1 LIVKRLKCPSCPGL
15 SKRTAIILLVVFI
28 IAAVCI
34 SLVVVLNSNWF
45 KIWLGG
51 KAVEADVQ
59 IVSVRLT
66 DISMTTAM
74 VEVSVCVQNTN
85 PIGATLD
92 KIEYVIYFEKDD
104 EWVQLGRGDR
114 GDDIQIKAGDS
125 TCFDVENKIDVLSAI
140 VALYQAYKQDG
151 SVNVKVSGTTW
162 LKIWPVTVDI
172 PFERI
177 ERVGF

>member
-1 LIVKRLKCPSCPGL
+1 MKRLKCPPCPRL
-15 SKRTAIILLVVFI
+15 SRRTAIILLIVFI
-28 IAAVCI
+28 IAAICV

-45 KIWLGG
+45 KIWLGQ

-59 IVSVRLT
+59 VVSVRLK

-74 VEVSVCVQNTN
+74 VEVSVCVKNTN

-104 EWVQLGRGDR
+104 EWVQLGRAER
-114 GDDIQIKAGDS
+114 EEDIPIKAGDS
-125 TCFDVENKIDVLSAI
+125 TCFEVENKIDVLSAI

-151 SVNVKVSGTTW
+151 LVNMKVSGTTW

-177 ERVGF
+177 ERVEF

>member
-1 LIVKRLKCPSCPGL
+1 MVKRLKYPSCPRL
-15 SKRTAIILLVVFI
+15 SRRTALTLLIVGLIVVAI
-28 IAAVCI
+28 CV

-59 IVSVRLT
+59 IVNVRLK

-74 VEVSVCVQNTN
+74 VEVTVCVQNTN

-114 GDDIQIKAGDS
+114 EDDIQIKAGDS
-125 TCFDVENKIDVLSAI
+125 TCFEVENKIDVLSAI
-140 VALYQAYKQDG
+140 AAMYQAYRQDG
-151 SVNVKVSGTTW
+151 SVNMKVSGTTW

-177 ERVGF
+177 EKVGF

>member
-1 LIVKRLKCPSCPGL
+1 MKRLKYPPCPRL
-15 SKRTAIILLVVFI
+15 SKRTAIILLIVFI
-28 IAAVCI
+28 IAAICV

-45 KIWLGG
+45 KIWLGQR
-51 KAVEADVQ
+51 AVEADIQV
-59 IVSVRLT
+59 VSVRLK

-74 VEVSVCVQNTN
+74 VEVSVCVENTN

-92 KIEYVIYFEKDD
+92 KIEYVIYFEKDG
-104 EWVQLGRGDR
+104 EWVQLGRAER
-114 GDDIQIKAGDS
+114 EEDIPIKAGES
-125 TCFDVENKIDVLSAI
+125 ACFELENKIDVLSAI

-151 SVNVKVSGTTW
+151 SVNMKVSGTTW

-177 ERVGF
+177 ESVGF

>member
-1 LIVKRLKCPSCPGL
+1 VKRLKCPSCPGL
-15 SKRTAIILLVVFI
+15 SRRTAITLFIVGFI
-28 IAAVCI
+28 IVAICV

-45 KIWLGG
+45 KIWLGQ
-51 KAVEADVQ
+51 KAVEADIQVVDMQ
-59 IVSVRLT
+59 LK

-74 VEVSVCVQNTN
+74 LEVSVCVENTN

-92 KIEYVIYFEKDD
+92 RIEYVIYFEKDG
-104 EWVQLGRGDR
+104 EWVQLGRAERDE
-114 GDDIQIKAGDS
+114 DIPIKAGDS
-125 TCFDVENKIDVLSAI
+125 TCFELENKIDVLSAI

-151 SVNVKVSGTTW
+151 SVNMKVSGTTW

-177 ERVGF
+177 ESVGL